1 LPAEAVVKTKKMSLK
16 EIEYEFWGEKFSFPT
31 LALFTLSFI
40 VGIIGGAYGI
50 GGGAIIAPFIV
61 AVFGLPTYTIAG
73 ATLMGTFLTSI
84 VGVIYYTHLGFPPNW
99 TLGILLGIGGIFGM
113 YFGARFQ
120 KYMPE
125 KGIRVLLG
133 LLIVSLS
140 LRYILQFFI

>member
-1 LPAEAVVKTKKMSLK
+1 
-16 EIEYEFWGEKFSFPT
+16 
-31 LALFTLSFI
+31 LFTLSFI

-99 TLGILLGIGGIFGM
+99 TLGILLRIGGIFGM

-125 KGIRVLLG
+125 KGIRVLIG